1 MTEIN
6 AATAA
11 MTANE
16 STENTD
22 SAARLE
28 MAERLSAKMHITLE
42 DAKAALEAAD
52 WNALTATHLLEQ
64 EMFRR
69 KQALNAVA
77 EAEAP
82 AEDAADDEPIATEAP
97 AEDAAQAA
105 DKAKDAFKKLGHTA
119 KNLIRQGNRRR
130 FAIRKGDEQLL
141 EMPVTALALLLL
153 GSFGTCA
160 FLMAAGLLAG
170 CRYSIDEGGAAE
182 A

>member
-42 DAKAALEAAD
+42 DAKASLEAAD

-77 EAEAP
+77 EASAEAIEDDAPAAAEAP
-82 AEDAADDEPIATEAP
+82 AE
-97 AEDAAQAA
+97 AEAQAS
-105 DKAKDAFKKLGHTA
+105 DKAKDALKKLGHGA
-119 KNLIRQGNRRR
+119 KNLIKQGNRHR